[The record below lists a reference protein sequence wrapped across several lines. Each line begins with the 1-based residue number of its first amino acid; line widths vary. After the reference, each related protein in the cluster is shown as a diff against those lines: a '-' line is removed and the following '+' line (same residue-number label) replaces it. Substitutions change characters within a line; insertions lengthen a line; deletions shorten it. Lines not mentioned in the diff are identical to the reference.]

1 LKPEKKGGR
10 KMKKYL
16 FAIFIIIIFVFTSG
30 VCFSVEPEKVGNVFF
45 VSVKVVP
52 KLELMTET
60 FKPVKDPMEIKGLE
74 NSAKEGKCVLEVKIP
89 HPQSNKMPPDRL
101 YLYFCECVNPTC
113 KLVGGVQRCCPP
125 TCF

>member
-1 LKPEKKGGR
+1 
-10 KMKKYL
+10 MKRLL
-16 FAIFIIIIFVFTSG
+16 FVIVTITIFFLVAG
-30 VCFSVEPEKVGNVFF
+30 VSFSAEPEKMGNVYF

-52 KLELMTET
+52 KLELMKET
-60 FKPVKDPMEIKGLE
+60 FKPVSDAMEIKGLE

-89 HPQSNKMPPDRL
+89 HPQSSKLPSDRL

-113 KLVGGVQRCCPP
+113 KMIGGVQRCCPP